1 MRGFHLHKSSSWIA
15 VLFLGFILS
24 ANVAAG
30 QGGTAAS
37 PAAQSSLAARVRD
50 TGFIQL
56 TSDSFAGLTSDQ
68 KMDAYWLYRAAVAVD
83 PIAYDQ
89 NSADGLREK
98 HLFESILT
106 HSNGIDPGVAKKIAE
121 YTMLFWGNK
130 GNHDTNTSGK
140 ILPEFTADEL
150 RAAAEQAN
158 KNGARLGSAT
168 GLARELQA
176 LN

>member
-1 MRGFHLHKSSSWIA
+1 LHKLRAISVVCFGLIA
-15 VLFLGFILS
+15 
-24 ANVAAG
+24 AAG
-30 QGGTAAS
+30 AAGAGQNGTSASQAA
-37 PAAQSSLAARVRD
+37 PSSLAARVRA

-56 TSDSFAGLTSDQ
+56 TADSFAGLTPDQ

-98 HLFESILT
+98 HLLEAILT
-106 HSNGIDPGVAKKIAE
+106 HPNGIDPGVGKKIAE

-130 GNHDTNTSGK
+130 GNHDTNTSVK

-150 RAAAEQAN
+150 RAAAEQAS
-158 KNGARLGSAT
+158 KNGAALGSAT
-168 GLARELQA
+168 GLARELQ
-176 LN
+176 